1 MRLWS
6 IHPRYLDAKCL
17 VALWREGL
25 LAQNVIL
32 GKTKGYKSHPQLTRF
47 KNTNNPTGAI
57 ASYLR
62 FVVDEAGERG
72 YHFNRRKII
81 NKRVRSKILVTRG
94 QVEYEF
100 KHLLKKLKAR
110 DPNLYMRLNTVKRIK
125 LHPLFTRRNGSVEKW
140 ESRATVGRRGNS

>member
-6 IHPRYLDAKCL
+6 IHPGYLNAKYL

-32 GKTKGYKSHPQLTRF
+32 GKTKGYKNHPQLIRF
-47 KNTNNPTGAI
+47 KETNNPGGAM

-62 FVVDEAGERG
+62 FVLDEAERRG
-72 YHFNRRKII
+72 YHFNRKKII
-81 NKRVRSKILVTRG
+81 NRRIKRKIPVTLG
-94 QVEYEF
+94 QAEYEF

-110 DPNLYMRLNTVKRIK
+110 DPDLFKRLNGVKRIK
-125 LHPLFTRRNGSVEKW
+125 LHPLFTRVNGSVEKW
-140 ESRATVGRRGNS
+140 EFI